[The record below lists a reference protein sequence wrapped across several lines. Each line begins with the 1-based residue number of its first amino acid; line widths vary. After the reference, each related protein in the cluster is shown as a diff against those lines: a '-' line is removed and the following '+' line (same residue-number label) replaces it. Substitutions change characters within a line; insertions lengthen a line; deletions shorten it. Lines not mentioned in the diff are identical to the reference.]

1 LVENKVS
8 CEVNIDSFHEIFR
21 KTNVTTTTKT
31 AEFKTIS
38 NGIGKSP
45 TLIIPWLN
53 SGEIFIYTN
62 YFKHVVVVKS
72 QYIIKL
78 TLCVLFAILLIKIT

>member
-1 LVENKVS
+1 LFIKPGTVSKRRIINPNTLPGKDCFVENKVS

-45 TLIIPWLN
+45 TLIIPCL
-53 SGEIFIYTN
+53 SCGEIFTN
-62 YFKHVVVVKS
+62 S
-72 QYIIKL
+72 NAPQ
-78 TLCVLFAILLIKIT
+78 